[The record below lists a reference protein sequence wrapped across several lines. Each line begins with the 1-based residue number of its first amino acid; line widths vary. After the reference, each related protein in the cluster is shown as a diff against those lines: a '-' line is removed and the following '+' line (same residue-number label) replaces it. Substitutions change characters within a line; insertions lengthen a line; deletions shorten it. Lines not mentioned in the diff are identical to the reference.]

1 MTITIPDN
9 ALSQANISPDE
20 LLIELAIYL
29 YDKGTISMGKARKL
43 AGLDQIS
50 FQKEMAKRNVYI
62 RFGVEDLE
70 KDLKNL
76 GMI

>member
-50 FQKEMAKRNVYI
+50 FQKEMAKRNVNI
-62 RFGVEDLE
+62 HFGVEDLE

-76 GMI
+76 GML